1 MRTNFK
7 VNDLRSGDIDICL
20 QNRQPTQQALQIK
33 EVLNFAAKAE
43 EIKLKEKQSWRWQYT
58 ISHPII
64 HHKKSKAA
72 VFMKEEISW
81 TS

>member
-20 QNRQPTQQALQIK
+20 HNRQPIQQALQIK

-43 EIKLKEKQSWRWQYT
+43 EIKLKEKQS
-58 ISHPII
+58 
-64 HHKKSKAA
+64 
-72 VFMKEEISW
+72 
-81 TS
+81 